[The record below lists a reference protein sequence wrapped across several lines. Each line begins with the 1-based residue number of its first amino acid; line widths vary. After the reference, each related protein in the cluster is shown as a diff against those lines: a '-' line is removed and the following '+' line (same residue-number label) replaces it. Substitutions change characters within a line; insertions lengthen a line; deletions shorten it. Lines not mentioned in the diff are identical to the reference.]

1 MIITNLLTNMVLLGS
16 LDIIQT
22 NTPAFQEYAY
32 HAMFTNAQAITAAWH
47 LDESLISTNKVT
59 RFEADPTIVGV
70 HGYIEFEK
78 RYHFAYDW
86 GIFSDFTDF
95 QNDIVAAKTPNVKA
109 NDAIFEQWL
118 RATNLLT
125 MKKARQLAASSF
137 QAIGVPGDFR
147 KPNQSEQMEYE
158 RKDGKTYPLPLYSFE
173 WSDDKLIRIYRME
186 VSGVNSNVA
195 HYFSVGPS
203 VRLRPPTNY
212 FDLLGLPPKPVFVRK
227 ILEKTNEYEIILDTA
242 NWHQP

>member
-1 MIITNLLTNMVLLGS
+1 
-16 LDIIQT
+16 
-22 NTPAFQEYAY
+22 
-32 HAMFTNAQAITAAWH
+32 
-47 LDESLISTNKVT
+47 
-59 RFEADPTIVGV
+59 
-70 HGYIEFEK
+70 
-78 RYHFAYDW
+78 
-86 GIFSDFTDF
+86 
-95 QNDIVAAKTPNVKA
+95 
-109 NDAIFEQWL
+109 
-118 RATNLLT
+118 
-125 MKKARQLAASSF
+125 
-137 QAIGVPGDFR
+137 
-147 KPNQSEQMEYE
+147 MEYE

-212 FDLLGLPPKPVFVRK
+212 FELLGLPPKPVFVRK

>member
-109 NDAIFEQWL
+109 NDAIFEHGCG
-118 RATNLLT
+118 R
-125 MKKARQLAASSF
+125 
-137 QAIGVPGDFR
+137 
-147 KPNQSEQMEYE
+147 
-158 RKDGKTYPLPLYSFE
+158 
-173 WSDDKLIRIYRME
+173 LIC
-186 VSGVNSNVA
+186 
-195 HYFSVGPS
+195 
-203 VRLRPPTNY
+203 
-212 FDLLGLPPKPVFVRK
+212 
-227 ILEKTNEYEIILDTA
+227 
-242 NWHQP
+242 